1 MVAALR
7 RRRRAEVVSTASVRL
22 AGVSKRYGD
31 SAVLDDVSLEVEAER
46 TVAIVGE
53 SGSGKSTLLQL
64 LNGLL
69 RADSGRVE
77 VLGTELGE
85 DLAASDLLAL
95 RRRIGYAVQGSA
107 LFPHL
112 DLRSNVCLLA
122 KLMGWSGERMAER
135 FGHLLALMELAPELA
150 ERYPHELSGGQQQRA
165 SLCRAMMLEPPLLL
179 LDEPFSA
186 VDPITRVGI
195 HEHFQRLAA
204 SEPVTVILVT
214 HDLREAVALSSALV
228 ILRSGRIVQQGPCAA
243 VLEQP
248 ADAWVERL
256 LDTQL

>member
-1 MVAALR
+1 MTA
-7 RRRRAEVVSTASVRL
+7 ASVRFS
-22 AGVSKRYGD
+22 GVSKHYGG
-31 SAVLDDVSLEVEAER
+31 STVLDDVDLEVEAER
-46 TVAIVGE
+46 TIAIVGE

-64 LNGLL
+64 VNGLV

-77 VLGTELGE
+77 VLGEVLGE
-85 DLAASDLLAL
+85 DLDTTDLLSL

-112 DLRSNVCLLA
+112 DLRANVCLLA
-122 KLMGWSGERMAER
+122 HLIGWSAGRIEER
-135 FGHLLALMELAPELA
+135 FGRLLTLMELDPELSG
-150 ERYPHELSGGQQQRA
+150 RYPHELSGGQQQRA

-214 HDLREAVALSSALV
+214 HDLREALALSSALV
-228 ILRSGRIVQQGPCAA
+228 ILRAGRVVQQGPCADVVA
-243 VLEQP
+243 KP
-248 ADAWVERL
+248 ADPWVARL
-256 LDTQL
+256 LETQLS

>member
-1 MVAALR
+1 MT
-7 RRRRAEVVSTASVRL
+7 TASVRL
-22 AGVSKRYGD
+22 TEVSKRYGTTT
-31 SAVLDDVSLEVEAER
+31 VLDAVSVEVQAER

-64 LNGLL
+64 INGLVQ
-69 RADSGRVE
+69 ADSGSVE
-77 VLGTELGE
+77 VLGE
-85 DLAASDLLAL
+85 DLSSADMLGL

-112 DLRSNVCLLA
+112 DLRANVCLLA
-122 KLMGWSGERMAER
+122 RLVGWSAERMAER
-135 FGHLLALMELAPELA
+135 FDHLLALMELDPGLA
-150 ERYPHELSGGQQQRA
+150 GRYPHELSGGQQQRA

-214 HDLREAVALSSALV
+214 HDVREAVALASALV
-228 ILRSGRIVQQGPCAA
+228 ILRAGKVVQQGACAD
-243 VLEQP
+243 VLAAP
-248 ADAWVERL
+248 ADAWTERL
-256 LDTQL
+256 LETQLR